1 MAEDVKVGGELLCA
15 ASFSDSS
22 GVMVTGTSFV
32 SIENSEPEILQ
43 MQISPDDIY
52 NDSVVS
58 CAVEAEDKDETS
70 LEISYSWVVEGRE
83 LGDTE
88 TLDVGEANLM
98 PEDSLVC
105 MVLVA
110 DEHGGSVAD
119 SISQNI
125 GNRLP
130 TSSEISI
137 TWSSNGSFPVLGDS
151 LTCSASNS
159 TDPDGGEISYAYS
172 WTASSGISI
181 TQDTVSP
188 EQITME
194 EVWTCRVAVS
204 DGDSERIQTEE
215 ITVCSF
221 LTENNCVLTQA
232 FADFSLNFVLI
243 EKGDD
248 PLGRY
253 SLTKNFYLMQTE
265 LTQGVYETL
274 TGDSEPV
281 GENPSD
287 ENGSFGV
294 GENYPLYYRSWHQAV
309 SFANQM
315 TQLHNEQYGTDL
327 SECYSCSEGEC
338 EVEGNI
344 YSCDGYRLP
353 TEAEWEYAAR
363 AGSADGF
370 WTSNGGGDYSADE
383 CTGFEVIEDGS
394 SDFPLLSEYSWYCGN
409 NDVNG
414 HAYGSKEVG
423 QLLPNGF
430 GLYDMHGNIKE
441 WTNDWV
447 GCNFPNT
454 AVDPYC
460 SISSPKK
467 ILRSGG
473 WNTRPNYLQL
483 SGYLNR
489 DLAYPFFP
497 TKTSGLRLVISQ

>member
-1 MAEDVKVGGELLCA
+1 MLLLLVACFQISAENWDNFYNQVDVEITPASDVRVGTELSCSAAPLREEFDEIPPVFSWQADGKEIGTGENYIVLAEDVKVGGELLCA

-204 DGDSERIQTEE
+204 DGAVQH
-215 ITVCSF
+215 
-221 LTENNCVLTQA
+221 
-232 FADFSLNFVLI
+232 
-243 EKGDD
+243 
-248 PLGRY
+248 
-253 SLTKNFYLMQTE
+253 
-265 LTQGVYETL
+265 
-274 TGDSEPV
+274 GDSKC
-281 GENPSD
+281 
-287 ENGSFGV
+287 
-294 GENYPLYYRSWHQAV
+294 AV
-309 SFANQM
+309 RF
-315 TQLHNEQYGTDL
+315 
-327 SECYSCSEGEC
+327 
-338 EVEGNI
+338 
-344 YSCDGYRLP
+344 
-353 TEAEWEYAAR
+353 
-363 AGSADGF
+363 
-370 WTSNGGGDYSADE
+370 
-383 CTGFEVIEDGS
+383 
-394 SDFPLLSEYSWYCGN
+394 
-409 NDVNG
+409 
-414 HAYGSKEVG
+414 
-423 QLLPNGF
+423 
-430 GLYDMHGNIKE
+430 
-441 WTNDWV
+441 
-447 GCNFPNT
+447 
-454 AVDPYC
+454 
-460 SISSPKK
+460 
-467 ILRSGG
+467 
-473 WNTRPNYLQL
+473 
-483 SGYLNR
+483 
-489 DLAYPFFP
+489 
-497 TKTSGLRLVISQ
+497 